1 MTTNKNANAKFAGA
15 VFGAILIGV
24 GVLFLLGNIIPYF
37 AIGRLWPLFMLIPA
51 AILGAVWIRDRE
63 QYAGAVLPIT
73 ILLFFTGYFL
83 WLNFTTWAYV
93 EITWPNFLI
102 GPGLG
107 FVALYLA
114 TKKWEFMIPA
124 FVLLL
129 MAALFYSGI
138 YDNTLILSLL
148 LIAAGV
154 AVLARFFFAKNGD
167 EENGD
172 STG

>member
-24 GVLFLLGNIIPYF
+24 GVLFLLGNIFPYF
-37 AIGRLWPLFMLIPA
+37 AVGRLWPLFMLIPA
-51 AILGAVWIRDRE
+51 AILGAVWMRDRKE
-63 QYAGAVLPIT
+63 YAGAVLPIT

-107 FVALYLA
+107 FVALYIA
-114 TKKWEFMIPA
+114 SKKWEFMIPA

-167 EENGD
+167 EESD
-172 STG
+172 ETTG